1 MTTIPSTADP
11 GTRDRQ
17 SAHRRIRLRHR
28 RSAGMAV
35 LSVVLSLITGCAAR
49 AGAVPGLP
57 ASSPNENYRPAPR
70 RAPLPDTGLE
80 RSDQVLQVASEGIA
94 MTRRLFLE
102 RVTPVAVTLG
112 MLIAS
117 PVHAFQE
124 LEGQTQDKPIGRRRA
139 PENQRPGPQAFAR
152 TELFFGTAKPGG
164 SVTEEEFSA
173 FLDEFVTPL
182 FPDGVTIV
190 KANGQFRGADGVTI
204 KEESFVLILLYPV
217 EGHKTSSRNIDA
229 IRRAYMTRH
238 RQESVLRVD
247 DPFLVWVS
255 F

>member
-1 MTTIPSTADP
+1 
-11 GTRDRQ
+11 
-17 SAHRRIRLRHR
+17 
-28 RSAGMAV
+28 
-35 LSVVLSLITGCAAR
+35 
-49 AGAVPGLP
+49 
-57 ASSPNENYRPAPR
+57 
-70 RAPLPDTGLE
+70 
-80 RSDQVLQVASEGIA
+80 

-124 LEGQTQDKPIGRRRA
+124 VEGQTQDRPIVRRRA
-139 PENQRPGPQAFAR
+139 PEGQRRGALAFAR

-164 SVTEEEFSA
+164 AVTEEEFRT

-182 FPDGVTIV
+182 FPDGLTVV
-190 KANGQFRGADGVTI
+190 KADGQFRGADGVTI

-229 IRRAYMTRH
+229 IRRTYMTRH

-247 DPFLVWVS
+247 DRSWCGCRSESRTQEVNATGKIKFRVPVLRDPSRSPTTMW
-255 F
+255 

>member
-1 MTTIPSTADP
+1 MLPVA
-11 GTRDRQ
+11 
-17 SAHRRIRLRHR
+17 
-28 RSAGMAV
+28 
-35 LSVVLSLITGCAAR
+35 LSLITGCAAR
-49 AGAVPGLP
+49 GGAVPGLP
-57 ASSPNENYRPAPR
+57 VSSPTEHYRLAPR
-70 RAPLPDTGLE
+70 RAPLPDTRLE
-80 RSDQVLQVASEGIA
+80 RRDQVLQVAREGIS

-102 RVTPVAVTLG
+102 RVTPVAVSLG

-124 LEGQTQDKPIGRRRA
+124 VAGQTQDRPIGRRRA
-139 PENQRPGPQAFAR
+139 PEGQRREALAFAR

-164 SVTEEEFSA
+164 AVTEEEFRT
-173 FLDEFVTPL
+173 FLDEVVTPL
-182 FPDGVTIV
+182 FPDGVTVV

-204 KEESFVLILLYPV
+204 KEASFVLILLYPV
-217 EGHKTSSRNIDA
+217 KGHKTSSRNIDA

>member
-1 MTTIPSTADP
+1 M
-11 GTRDRQ
+11 
-17 SAHRRIRLRHR
+17 
-28 RSAGMAV
+28 
-35 LSVVLSLITGCAAR
+35 LSVALLLITGCAAR
-49 AGAVPGLP
+49 GGTVPGLP
-57 ASSPNENYRPAPR
+57 VSSPTEHYRLAPR
-70 RAPLPDTGLE
+70 RAPRPETPLE
-80 RSDQVLQVASEGIA
+80 RSDQVLQVARDGIS

-102 RVTPVAVTLG
+102 RVSPVAVSLG
-112 MLIAS
+112 MLIAA

-124 LEGQTQDKPIGRRRA
+124 VAGQAQDRPIGRRRP
-139 PENQRPGPQAFAR
+139 PEGQRREALAFAR

-164 SVTEEEFSA
+164 AVTEEEFRM
-173 FLDEFVTPL
+173 FLDEFVTPS
-182 FPDGVTIV
+182 FPDGVTVV
-190 KANGQFRGADGVTI
+190 KAEGQFRGADGVTI
-204 KEESFVLILLYPV
+204 KEQSFVLILLYPV

>member
-1 MTTIPSTADP
+1 
-11 GTRDRQ
+11 
-17 SAHRRIRLRHR
+17 
-28 RSAGMAV
+28 MAL
-35 LSVVLSLITGCAAR
+35 LSVALSLIAGCAAR
-49 AGAVPGLP
+49 GGAAPGLP
-57 ASSPNENYRPAPR
+57 VSLPNENHRLTPR
-70 RAPLPDTGLE
+70 RAPLPDTRIEPG
-80 RSDQVLQVASEGIA
+80 DQVLQTARESIS

-112 MLIAS
+112 MLFAS
-117 PVHAFQE
+117 PVLAFQE
-124 LEGQTQDKPIGRRRA
+124 AEGQTQDRPIVRRRA
-139 PENQRPGPQAFAR
+139 PEGQRRGALAFAR

-164 SVTEEEFSA
+164 FVTEEEFRT

-182 FPDGVTIV
+182 FPDGLTVV
-190 KANGQFRGADGVTI
+190 KADGQFRGADGVTI
-204 KEESFVLILLYPV
+204 KEESFVVILLYPV

-229 IRRAYMTRH
+229 IRRTYMTRH

>member
-1 MTTIPSTADP
+1 M
-11 GTRDRQ
+11 
-17 SAHRRIRLRHR
+17 
-28 RSAGMAV
+28 
-35 LSVVLSLITGCAAR
+35 LSVALSLITGCAAR
-49 AGAVPGLP
+49 GGAAPALP
-57 ASSPNENYRPAPR
+57 ISLPNENHRLTPR
-70 RAPLPDTGLE
+70 RAPLPDTRLE
-80 RSDQVLQVASEGIA
+80 RSDQVLQIA
-94 MTRRLFLE
+94 RESISMTQRLFLE

-117 PVHAFQE
+117 PVHAFQAI
-124 LEGQTQDKPIGRRRA
+124 EGQTQDRPIVRRRA
-139 PENQRPGPQAFAR
+139 PEGQRREALAFAR

-164 SVTEEEFSA
+164 SVTEEEFRA

-182 FPDGVTIV
+182 FPDGLTVV
-190 KANGQFRGADGVTI
+190 KADGQFRGADGVTI
-204 KEESFVLILLYPV
+204 KEESYLLILLYPV

-229 IRRAYMTRH
+229 IRRTYMTRH

>member
-1 MTTIPSTADP
+1 
-11 GTRDRQ
+11 
-17 SAHRRIRLRHR
+17 
-28 RSAGMAV
+28 
-35 LSVVLSLITGCAAR
+35 
-49 AGAVPGLP
+49 
-57 ASSPNENYRPAPR
+57 
-70 RAPLPDTGLE
+70 
-80 RSDQVLQVASEGIA
+80 

-124 LEGQTQDKPIGRRRA
+124 VEGQTQDRPIVRRRA
-139 PENQRPGPQAFAR
+139 PEGQRRGALAFAR

-164 SVTEEEFSA
+164 AVTEEEFRT

-182 FPDGVTIV
+182 FPDGLTVV
-190 KANGQFRGADGVTI
+190 KADGQFRGADGVAI
-204 KEESFVLILLYPV
+204 KEQSFALILLYPV
-217 EGHKTSSRNIDA
+217 EGHKTSSKNIDA

-238 RQESVLRVD
+238 LQESVLRID

>member
-1 MTTIPSTADP
+1 M
-11 GTRDRQ
+11 
-17 SAHRRIRLRHR
+17 
-28 RSAGMAV
+28 AG
-35 LSVVLSLITGCAAR
+35 LSIALSLITGCAAR
-49 AGAVPGLP
+49 AGNVPGLP
-57 ASSPNENYRPAPR
+57 VSSPIEHYRLAPR
-70 RAPLPDTGLE
+70 RAPVPDTRLE
-80 RSDQVLQVASEGIA
+80 RSDQALQIASDTISL
-94 MTRRLFLE
+94 TRRLFLE
-102 RVTPVAVTLG
+102 RVTPAVVTLG

-124 LEGQTQDKPIGRRRA
+124 EGQAQDRPIGRRRA
-139 PENQRPGPQAFAR
+139 PEGQRREALAFAR

-164 SVTEEEFSA
+164 AVTEEEFTT

-182 FPDGVTIV
+182 FPDGVTVV

-204 KEESFVLILLYPV
+204 KEESFVLTLLYPV

-229 IRRAYMTRH
+229 IRQAYMTRH